1 VSKARKMPANDR
13 LRSERLRRGW
23 SREYVAAQIGV
34 ADPKTIGRWERGDA
48 IPSAYFRQKLCSFF
62 GLSAQELGLY
72 QEPAHAV
79 PPTSESPACGS
90 ARTHEESSHDS
101 SEQPGINKSIF
112 DPAMPLVTPESLSPI
127 GRDRILSQLKS
138 QLMRERSGNTVAL
151 YGLPGVGKTTLALAL
166 AHDPEV
172 QAHFNGGILWGR
184 LGSEPHLPALL
195 RHWAALLEI
204 PPHIQLRL
212 ESLESWIQALR
223 AAIQYRR
230 MLLVI
235 DDAWSY
241 AEALLLMVGGPQ
253 CAYLL
258 TTRLP
263 VVALHFA
270 NERAFRVP
278 ELEQEQALALLERFA
293 PLATR
298 LEPEASR
305 TLVQAVGGLPLALTL
320 IGRYLQAQ
328 TYSGQIRRLR
338 AALER
343 LQNPQLRLSLEGCDA
358 TVEPH
363 HYHAQAAPPSLA
375 AALAIS
381 YRRLSR
387 EARQALTCL
396 ATLPPKPQTFH
407 ETSLGQQV
415 SAHTLDELLD
425 AGLLE
430 SAGPDSYTL
439 HPVIAEYARSY
450 SHLQD
455 QDLAQSVSRPVTA
468 SAPLAE
474 RSRAASLGSPE
485 RPARCPDLAPMVYHG
500 GERSQ
505 PSLPALH
512 YQDHQ
517 QPAHANPLALSP

>member
-1 VSKARKMPANDR
+1 MPANDR

-48 IPSAYFRQKLCSFF
+48 TPSAYFRQKLCSFF

-72 QEPAHAV
+72 QESAHAV
-79 PPTSESPACGS
+79 APASESFAS
-90 ARTHEESSHDS
+90 ATGQAVRESDHEQ
-101 SEQPGINKSIF
+101 SEITRGIL
-112 DPAMPLVTPESLSPI
+112 DPAMPLATPESLAPI
-127 GRDRILSQLKS
+127 GRDQLLAQLKA
-138 QLMRERSGNTVAL
+138 QLMREQSSNTVAL
-151 YGLPGVGKTTLALAL
+151 YGLPGVGKTTLALAIV
-166 AHDPEV
+166 HDPEV
-172 QAHFNGGILWGR
+172 QAHFHEGILWGR
-184 LGSEPHLPALL
+184 LGSEPDLPALL

-212 ESLESWIQALR
+212 ESLESWVQALR
-223 AAIQYRR
+223 AAIHRRR
-230 MLLVI
+230 MLFVI

-241 AEALLLMVGGPQ
+241 AEALLLMVGGPR

-270 NERAFRVP
+270 NERALRVP
-278 ELEQEQALALLERFA
+278 ELEEDEALALLGRFA

-298 LEPEASR
+298 LEPEACR
-305 TLVQAVGGLPLALTL
+305 ALVRAVGGLPLALTL
-320 IGRYLQAQ
+320 MGRYLQAQ
-328 TYSGQIRRLR
+328 TYSGHLRRLR
-338 AALER
+338 TALGR
-343 LQNPQLRLSLEGCDA
+343 LQNPLSRLSLEGCDA
-358 TVEPH
+358 TLEPQ

-375 AALAIS
+375 AALDAS

-387 EARQALTCL
+387 EARQGLTHL

-407 ETSLGQQV
+407 ERSLGSQV
-415 SAHTLDELLD
+415 SLQTLDELLD

-439 HPVIAEYARSY
+439 HPVVAEYARS
-450 SHLQD
+450 HACLHNQGIR
-455 QDLAQSVSRPVTA
+455 QSAATPVNGSA
-468 SAPLAE
+468 SPI
-474 RSRAASLGSPE
+474 E
-485 RPARCPDLAPMVYHG
+485 RPRVTSFGISDRLARCTDSRPMVYHE

-505 PSLPALH
+505 PPLPALQ

-517 QPAHANPLALSP
+517 QPAHADPLALSP

>member
-1 VSKARKMPANDR
+1 MPANDR

-48 IPSAYFRQKLCSFF
+48 TPSAYFRQKLCSFF

-72 QEPAHAV
+72 QEPAQAS
-79 PPTSESPACGS
+79 PQTSESSAGAAGTQVKGPQGS
-90 ARTHEESSHDS
+90 SGEEPETSK
-101 SEQPGINKSIF
+101 GIF
-112 DPAMPLVTPESLSPI
+112 DPAIPLAIPESLSPI
-127 GRDRILSQLKS
+127 GRAHLLSQLKA
-138 QLMRERSGNTVAL
+138 QLLKDQSCNTVAL

-166 AHDPEV
+166 VHDPEV
-172 QAHFNGGILWGR
+172 QASFKEGILWGR
-184 LGSEPHLPALL
+184 LGSEPDLPALL

-212 ESLESWIQALR
+212 ESLESWVRALR
-223 AAIQYRR
+223 AAIQRRR

-241 AEALLLMVGGPQ
+241 AEALLLMVGGPR

-263 VVALHFA
+263 VVALQFA

-278 ELEQEQALALLERFA
+278 ELEDDQALAVLERFA

-298 LEPEASR
+298 LAPEASLA
-305 TLVQAVGGLPLALTL
+305 LVKAVGGLPLALTL

-328 TYSGQIRRLR
+328 AYSGQLRRLR

-343 LQNPQLRLSLEGCDA
+343 LQNPRLRLSLEGCNA
-358 TVEPH
+358 SVEPH
-363 HYHAQAAPPSLA
+363 HLHAQAAPPSLA
-375 AALAIS
+375 AALESS

-387 EARQALTCL
+387 EARQALTSL
-396 ATLPPKPQTFH
+396 AALPPKPHIFQ
-407 ETSLGQQV
+407 EASLSKRV
-415 SAHTLDELLD
+415 STQTLDELLD

-430 SAGPDSYTL
+430 SAGADGYTL
-439 HPVIAEYARSY
+439 HPVIAEYARY
-450 SHLQD
+450 R
-455 QDLAQSVSRPVTA
+455 AQIAEQEIPRPASKPVTA
-468 SAPLAE
+468 SGSLAE
-474 RSRAASLGSPE
+474 RSPMASLSSPE
-485 RPARCPDLAPMVYHG
+485 RSTRCPDPTLVVYHG
-500 GERSQ
+500 EEGSQ
-505 PSLPALH
+505 PPLPALH

-517 QPAHANPLALSP
+517 QPAHADPLALSP